1 MSDNQDLKSKILSM
15 RQKNFGEITNETN
28 EKNDNE
34 KPVNTEL
41 NHDELNT
48 ERNQNKDEFEQN
60 TDELDQN
67 SDEVDQNKIP
77 EDSKHDL
84 GLDLSEIK
92 QNLNKVSKTN
102 EKAFDL
108 LANKFNESVEVILEL
123 TQRVEKLE
131 TVNKLQS
138 MQESVKKTEVKS
150 SQNGLKFFIFLV
162 FVAGISYFFYKFNI
176 DLKIL
181 KEISRDFLA
190 ILGR

>member
-1 MSDNQDLKSKILSM
+1 MSDNQDLKSKILLM
-15 RQKNFGEITNETN
+15 RQKNFGEIINETN

-41 NHDELNT
+41 NHDESNS
-48 ERNQNKDEFEQN
+48 EINQNA
-60 TDELDQN
+60 DELEQN
-67 SDEVDQNKIP
+67 SDEVDQNKIQ
-77 EDSKHDL
+77 ENTEHDIS
-84 GLDLSEIK
+84 LDISEIK
-92 QNLNKVSKTN
+92 QNLNKVSTTN

-131 TVNKLQS
+131 TVTKLHS

-150 SQNGLKFFIFLV
+150 SQNGLKFFIFLL

>member
-1 MSDNQDLKSKILSM
+1 MSDNQDLKSKILLM
-15 RQKNFGEITNETN
+15 RQKNFGEIINETN
-28 EKNDNE
+28 GKNDNE

-48 ERNQNKDEFEQN
+48 ERNQNA
-60 TDELDQN
+60 DELEQN
-67 SDEVDQNKIP
+67 SDDVDQNKIQ
-77 EDSKHDL
+77 EDTKHDIN
-84 GLDLSEIK
+84 LDISEIK

-131 TVNKLQS
+131 TVTKLQS

-150 SQNGLKFFIFLV
+150 SQNGLKFFIFLL
-162 FVAGISYFFYKFNI
+162 FVAGISYFLYKFNI